1 MAKPHVKTYIRKGD
15 LVYILNGKDGPR
27 PGGREGKKGKVLSVD
42 HRHGKVVVEG
52 INLISKHVKPN
63 PSKGLNEGG
72 IIRQEA
78 PINVS
83 KVMYICKKCGKP
95 TKIGRKLMN
104 DGKKARICKKCDA
117 VIDIIG
123 ENKE

>member
-1 MAKPHVKTYIRKGD
+1 MAKSNVKTYIRKGD
-15 LVYILNGKDGPR
+15 LVYILSGDDGPR
-27 PGGREGKKGKVLSVD
+27 AGKEGKKGKVLSVD
-42 HRHGKVVVEG
+42 HRKGKVIVEG
-52 INLISKHVKPN
+52 VNIVSKHVKPN

-72 IIRQEA
+72 IIQQEA
-78 PINVS
+78 PIYVD

-95 TKIGRKLMN
+95 TKIGRKITE

-123 ENKE
+123 ENKD